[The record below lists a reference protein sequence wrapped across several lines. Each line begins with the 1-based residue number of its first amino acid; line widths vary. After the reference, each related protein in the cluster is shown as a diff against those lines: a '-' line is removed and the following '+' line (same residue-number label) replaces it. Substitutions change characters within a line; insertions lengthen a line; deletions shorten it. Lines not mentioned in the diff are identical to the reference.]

1 MPLQKYKEYTVT
13 LTILVAEDADF
24 FETDNGHNLDVLE
37 EIFEDMI
44 YDQSDMKLKLI
55 EVEYTGD

>member
-1 MPLQKYKEYTVT
+1 MKEYTVT
-13 LTILVAEDADF
+13 LTLLVDEDADF

-37 EIFEDMI
+37 EVFEEMV
-44 YDQSDMKLKLI
+44 YDQSDMKLKEI

>member
-1 MPLQKYKEYTVT
+1 MPSQKYKEYTVT

-37 EIFEDMI
+37 EVFEDMI

>member
-37 EIFEDMI
+37 EFFEEMV
-44 YDQSDMKLKLI
+44 YDQSDMKLKFI
-55 EVEYTGD
+55 EVEYTG